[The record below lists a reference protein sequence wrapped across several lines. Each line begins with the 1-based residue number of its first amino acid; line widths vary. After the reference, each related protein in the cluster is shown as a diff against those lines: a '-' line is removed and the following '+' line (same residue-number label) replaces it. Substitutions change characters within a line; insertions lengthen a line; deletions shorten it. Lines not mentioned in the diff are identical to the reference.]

1 MCPSVRVFTYA
12 LAVSSRNLHKSLWK
26 ARCISGACSL
36 SLCVCSTNSFVFLH
50 TTTDRYTPRQT
61 RRKYKASVKGCQA
74 RCILGHWQGNILF
87 SRGACHRAFRVNVS
101 HSSKDLHCKRS
112 VLPVHHYQTVVFS
125 PIRSEAQTDHRLLNH
140 ERVHDHA
147 VVVHT
152 DLPSAQR
159 H

>member
-1 MCPSVRVFTYA
+1 MLSLSPAAICTSPSGKPDAFLAPVLSPSVFA
-12 LAVSSRNLHKSLWK
+12 PQIVSSS
-26 ARCISGACSL
+26 CIQQPI
-36 SLCVCSTNSFVFLH
+36 VT
-50 TTTDRYTPRQT
+50 RRE